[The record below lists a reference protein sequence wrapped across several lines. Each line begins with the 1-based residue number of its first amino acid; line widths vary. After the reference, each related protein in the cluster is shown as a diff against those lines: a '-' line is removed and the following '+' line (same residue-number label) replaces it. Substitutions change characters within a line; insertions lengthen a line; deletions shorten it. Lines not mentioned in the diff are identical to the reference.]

1 MPKPEIGLS
10 TLFCLGEPFSSLIKH
25 LNEADV
31 HQVEILDEG
40 LHALNSRRVEALKK
54 VAQSHGFEL
63 TLHAPFVDVNIASP
77 SPVLRRAILRRMEK
91 SILYG
96 HQLGC
101 RLWIF
106 HPGLKTGVSSFYP
119 GLDWRLNL
127 ESTSVLLR
135 NARKQGV
142 EIAIENVPEPY
153 PFLMKSVQD
162 FSRFY
167 AELGEDIGFALD
179 VGHANLNRQ
188 IQEFITH
195 LSGKTVH
202 VHVSDNNGKHDEH
215 LGIGHGTINWE
226 NVAKAVKKAGYGK
239 VIMLESME
247 HVNESL
253 QTLRKLFSE

>member
-10 TLFCLGEPFSSLIKH
+10 MLFCLGEPFSSLIRH

-31 HQVEILDEG
+31 HQIEILDEG

-54 VAQSHGFEL
+54 AAKSHGFEL

-91 SILYG
+91 SIVYA

-127 ESTSVLLR
+127 ESTSLLLR
-135 NARKQGV
+135 IARKYGV
-142 EIAIENVPEPY
+142 EIAVENVPEPY

-167 AELGEDIGFALD
+167 AELGEEIGFTLD

-188 IQEFITH
+188 IQEFITQ
-195 LSGKTVH
+195 LSHKTVH
-202 VHVSDNNGKHDEH
+202 MHVSDNNGSSDQH
-215 LGIGHGTINWE
+215 LGVGYGTINWK
-226 NVAKAVKKAGYGK
+226 NVAEAVKKTGYGN
-239 VIMLESME
+239 VIMLESIDHIE
-247 HVNESL
+247 ESL
-253 QTLRKLFSE
+253 QKLRKLFT